1 MAIGKV
7 SRRFP
12 AWLGNL
18 PVLTAV
24 VCAGLFIAAPT
35 SGLAYMDDPILRV
48 EEDWQVVLNEPGSAV
63 NAPQFHTLMSPVSDT
78 DSVYAQVTWNYREIP
93 DAAAG
98 GAQIQAW
105 NGEHVLQLKDRVSN
119 QLSTEAETISW
130 TQRLET
136 NGSLLRFRVVNG
148 HSVTWGAFGGS
159 EWNVEGSATFADLNG
174 YSTDVS
180 ATNAGITYGSNR
192 IDSLI
197 ITEVRYYGAN
207 GLISTDTN
215 PRVIFE
221 NK

>member
-12 AWLGNL
+12 AWLGSL
-18 PVLTAV
+18 PVVTAV
-24 VCAGLFIAAPT
+24 VCAGLFIAPPT
-35 SGLAYMDDPILRV
+35 SGLGYIHDPILRV
-48 EEDWQVVLNEPGSAV
+48 EEDWQVVLNEPGGAL

-78 DSVYAQVTWNYREIP
+78 DSIYAQVTWNYREIP

-105 NGEHVLQLKDRVSN
+105 SGENVIQMKDRVSN
-119 QLSTEAETISW
+119 QLSTVAETISW

-148 HSVTWGAFGGS
+148 QSETWGAFGGS
-159 EWNVEGSATFADLNG
+159 EWNVEGNANVANLNG

-180 ATNAGITYGSNR
+180 AANAGITYGSNR

-207 GLISTDTN
+207 GLISTDSN
-215 PRVIFE
+215 PRVIFGNE
-221 NK
+221 

>member
-7 SRRFP
+7 SRCFLP
-12 AWLGNL
+12 GLGRL
-18 PVLTAV
+18 PVMTAV
-24 VCAGLFIAAPT
+24 ICAGLFIAPPT
-35 SGLAYMDDPILRV
+35 SGLAYIDDPILRV
-48 EEDWQVVLNEPGSAV
+48 EEDWEVVLNEPGSAV
-63 NAPQFHTLMSPVSDT
+63 NAPQFHTLMSPLGNI

-105 NGEHVLQLKDRVSN
+105 NGEHVFQMKDRVSN
-119 QLSTEAETISW
+119 QLSTVAETISW

-148 HSVTWGAFGGS
+148 QSVTWGAFGGS
-159 EWNVEGSATFADLNG
+159 EWNVEGTANLADLNG

-197 ITEVRYYGAN
+197 IKEVRYYGAS
-207 GLISTDTN
+207 GLISTDSN
-215 PRVIFE
+215 PRVIFGNE
-221 NK
+221 